1 MTGCDICGHIWDICE
16 CDNVDYRTTLDN
28 LAEKIDNI
36 KEGKPVMIH
45 EPDLGSHYRH
55 EFKGHKIDVYRVL
68 EIFKVTDPVL
78 QHIIKKGLRGEKKG
92 HSMEFVWEEISQ
104 AVERKKEMMVE
115 DNEL

>member
-1 MTGCDICGHIWDICE
+1 MIGCDICGRIWDNCE
-16 CDNVDYRTTLDN
+16 CDNLSYDE
-28 LAEKIDNI
+28 AK
-36 KEGKPVMIH
+36 
-45 EPDLGSHYRH
+45 DLGSHYRH

-104 AVERKKEMMVE
+104 AVERKKEMMEE
-115 DNEL
+115 DK

>member
-16 CDNVDYRTTLDN
+16 CDNIDYRNTLDN

-55 EFKGHKIDVYRVL
+55 EFRGVKIDPYRIL
-68 EIFKVTDPVL
+68 TEYDVTCPVA
-78 QHIIKKGLRGEKKG
+78 QHIIKKLLRGESKG
-92 HSMEFVWEEISQ
+92 HSNEEVWNEVKQ
-104 AVERKKEMMVE
+104 AVDRKFEMME
-115 DNEL
+115 EG